1 MTAEHKQALAM
12 LASQLLNIDDDLERL
27 VSDIE
32 EESDPADTEAIWEQI
47 RVVVSALAVARTNL
61 EELLE

>member
-32 EESDPADTEAIWEQI
+32 EESDPTDTEAIWEQI
-47 RVVVSALAVARTNL
+47 RVVISALAVARTNL